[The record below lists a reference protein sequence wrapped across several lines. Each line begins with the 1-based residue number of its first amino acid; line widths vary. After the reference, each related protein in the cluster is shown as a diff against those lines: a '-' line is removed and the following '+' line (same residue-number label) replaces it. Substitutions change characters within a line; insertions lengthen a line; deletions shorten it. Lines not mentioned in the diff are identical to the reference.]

1 MRRWLRVLLLVLAVW
16 LAVVVGQ
23 TVSEIER
30 QAIVDE
36 ARASDVIVTLGA
48 AEYNGRPSPVLRLR
62 LNHAL
67 ELWREGYAPL
77 IMTTGGAGGDPRYT
91 EGIVGRDYL
100 VQQGVPSEQI
110 IVEEQSESTVQTIIA
125 ASEIMRRMGLKSAIL
140 VSDGYHIFRA
150 KRILEQAGMTVYGS
164 PRSGQPESVWREHWL
179 ATRQACGYLLWRIGI
194 TI

>member
-1 MRRWLRVLLLVLAVW
+1 MRRWLWLLLLA
-16 LAVVVGQ
+16 LAAWISVIVGR

-30 QAIVDE
+30 QAKVDE
-36 ARASDVIVTLGA
+36 ARAADVIVALGA
-48 AEYNGRPSPVLRLR
+48 AEYNGRPSPVLRAR

-67 ELWREGYAPL
+67 ELWRQGYAPR

-100 VQQGVPSEQI
+100 VRQGVPSERI
-110 IVEEQSESTVQTIIA
+110 IVEQESQSTVQTIIA

-164 PRSGQPESVWREHWL
+164 PRSGQPESPWREHWL

>member
-1 MRRWLRVLLLVLAVW
+1 MRRWLWLLLLVLAAWISVI
-16 LAVVVGQ
+16 VGR
-23 TVSEIER
+23 TVREIER
-30 QAIVDE
+30 QSKVDE
-36 ARASDVIVTLGA
+36 AHAADVIVALGA
-48 AEYNGRPSPVLRLR
+48 AEYNGRPSPVLRAR

-67 ELWREGYAPL
+67 ELWRQGYAPL

-100 VQQGVPSEQI
+100 VQQGVPSERI
-110 IVEEQSESTVQTIIA
+110 IVEEESESTVQTLFA

-150 KRILEQAGMTVYGS
+150 KRILQQAGMTAYGS
-164 PRSGQPESVWREHWL
+164 PRSGQPESPWREHWL
-179 ATRQACGYLLWRIGI
+179 ATRQACGYLLWRVGI